1 MAMVKFVKILF
12 CISVILNSVSSL
24 KAEEFARFQDG
35 SKANFFLDRSFNVQ
49 KSDSI
54 ILLLDSAIYYAL
66 KENNADI
73 YIESLVEKGL
83 EYVRRQN
90 GDSANKYLQYA
101 VRMSQKNPPA
111 YQILAKAHHQYG
123 SYLSNKN
130 AYETALNHLDSA
142 SRLYFS
148 NKDTLSYAKM
158 ISLMG
163 GVHDNNGNVGKALE
177 CFLESTVI
185 YEKYGELAIH
195 AGIINNVAVIHKKL
209 GDLNGA
215 LAYYDKSI
223 MLLADTDDELN
234 LAISRLNRAML
245 YKDLGK
251 SDLALKEINA
261 SLKTFEREERVY
273 SRAVAHHNLA
283 EVHALLNNLDSVLYH
298 VEKSQEIAV
307 ELEYWPV
314 IVSNQIILAEALRD
328 MGRYDVSN
336 KSALR
341 AYELAS
347 KNGFLEKLATL
358 TELMAHNY
366 EALNNHKS
374 ALRYY
379 KEFQQLRDTLLGL
392 ESQEQVQRL
401 RTEYDV
407 QQKEDDIK
415 NLELINTYQSTLA
428 AKEEK
433 LKYLLV
439 AGIIFSLLV
448 MVLFVYLYRRQR
460 KLAKRLSIQK
470 NQLAGL
476 NKEKDDLIAMVAH
489 DLRSPLNNIKGLLG
503 IIKDS
508 DETERT
514 MMIELANQSTNV
526 LRNRIN
532 QILDVEAINV
542 GRINLKIVDV
552 QVSEILNQLTRHISP
567 EADKKQ
573 ITFYTNSIKDLA
585 CQADENYLLQVL
597 ENLCTNAI
605 KFSKQHSEIYV
616 KVTRQG
622 DKIRFEVEDQGQGI
636 PKNEIKKLFERYA
649 RISTSPTENESSTGL
664 GLPIVK
670 KYVEA
675 MKGRVWCESEVGKG
689 SSFYVELQSA

>member
-1 MAMVKFVKILF
+1 MAMVKFVKILI
-12 CISVILNSVSSL
+12 CISFVLMLDHPLS
-24 KAEEFARFQDG
+24 AEEVVRYQEG
-35 SKANFFLDRSFNVQ
+35 SKANFFLDKSFQ
-49 KSDSI
+49 TQHSDSI
-54 ILLLDSAIYYAL
+54 MLLLDSAIFHSL
-66 KENNADI
+66 KEQNADI

-83 EYVRRQN
+83 EFVKRQN
-90 GDSANKYLQYA
+90 GDSANKYLKNA
-101 VRMSQKNPPA
+101 VFSSRDKAPA
-111 YQILAKAHHQYG
+111 YPILAKAHHQYG
-123 SYLSNKN
+123 SYLSDKN
-130 AYETALNHLDSA
+130 EYETALNHLDSA
-142 SRLYFS
+142 SQLYY
-148 NKDTLSYAKM
+148 NNGDTLSYAKM

-163 GVHDNNGNVGKALE
+163 GVHDNNGSVGKALKF
-177 CFLESTVI
+177 FLEASEI
-185 YEKYGELAIH
+185 YERYGEHAIH
-195 AGIINNVAVIHKKL
+195 AGIINNVAVIYKKL

-215 LAYYDKSI
+215 LDYYDKSI
-223 MLLADTDDELN
+223 NLLSDTDDQLN

-245 YKDLGK
+245 YKDFGRLE
-251 SDLALKEINA
+251 LALNEINS
-261 SLKTFEREERVY
+261 SLKIFEKEERVH

-298 VEKSQEIAV
+298 VEQSQQIAV

-347 KNGFLEKLATL
+347 KYGFLEKLEEL
-358 TELMAHNY
+358 TALMAANY
-366 EALNNHKS
+366 EALKDYKS
-374 ALRYY
+374 AMRYF
-379 KEFQQLRDTLLGL
+379 KEFKQLGDTLLSL
-392 ESQEQVQRL
+392 ESQEQVNRL

-407 QQKEDDIK
+407 QQKEEDIK

-428 AKEEK
+428 EKEKK
-433 LKYLLV
+433 LKYMLV
-439 AGIIFSLLV
+439 AGIIFSMLV
-448 MVLFVYLYRRQR
+448 IVLFFYLYRRQR
-460 KLAKRLSIQK
+460 KFAKRLSAQK
-470 NQLAGL
+470 NQLAAL

-503 IIKDS
+503 IIKES
-508 DETERT
+508 DETERI

-542 GRINLKIVDV
+542 GRINLKIVEV
-552 QVSEILNQLTRHISP
+552 EVSDILNQLTRHISP

-573 ITFYTNSIKDLA
+573 ISFYANSLKNLA
-585 CQADENYLLQVL
+585 CRADENYLLQVL

-605 KFSKQHSEIYV
+605 KFSRQHSEIYV
-616 KVTRQG
+616 KVTEQG
-622 DKIRFEVEDQGQGI
+622 DKVRFEVEDQGQGI
-636 PKNEIKKLFERYA
+636 PQNEIKKLFERYA

-675 MKGRVWCESEVGKG
+675 MKGRVWCESVVGEG
-689 SSFYVELQSA
+689 SSFFVELQAV